1 MSLNSSRKYRVSP
14 FPLPSIPRYFF
25 RFIRGLLFAA
35 VDTTSS
41 AISRILHL
49 LSQHPPIQ
57 EKVRREVTDTRSKHG
72 DLPYDELVS
81 LPYLDA
87 ICRETLRLYPPV
99 SYVSRK

>member
-1 MSLNSSRKYRVSP
+1 MSLNSSRKYCVSP
-14 FPLPSIPRYFF
+14 FLRSIPRYFF
-25 RFIRGLLFAA
+25 RFIRGLPFAA

-49 LSQHPPIQ
+49 LAQHPPIQ
-57 EKVRREVTDTRSKHG
+57 EKLRREVTDTRSKHG

-87 ICRETLRLYPPV
+87 ICRETLRLYPSV
-99 SYVSRK
+99 SYVSRT